1 MECQPGSAA
10 LMDTL
15 YTLLGYVLNLDILE
29 RYGMRMLAGLGLT
42 LMLVAISVT
51 LGFLL
56 AYPIAQARIGGP
68 WYLNGPAYA
77 FINFFRGTPLLA
89 QLYLVYYGSGQ
100 FRPFLSDIGLWT
112 FFRDAFF
119 CAILTFTMN
128 TAAYQ
133 AEVFRGALLSVPRGQ
148 VEAAKALG
156 LSKFRI
162 NRHIVWPQA
171 LMVALRPLGN
181 ELILMVKASSIASL
195 VTLYDLMGATKLAF
209 ARSFDLSVYVYAA
222 IIYLAIVE
230 LIRRIWNVMERRLL
244 RHQIAA
250 R

>member
-1 MECQPGSAA
+1 
-10 LMDTL
+10 MDML

-29 RYGMRMLAGLGLT
+29 RYGMRMLGGLGLT
-42 LMLVAISVT
+42 LILVAISVT

-56 AYPIAQARIGGP
+56 AYPIAQARIAGP
-68 WYLNGPAYA
+68 WYLNGQAYG

-100 FRPFLSDIGLWT
+100 FRPFLADIGLWT

-119 CAILTFTMN
+119 CAILTFTLN

-148 VEAAKALG
+148 IEAAKALG

-171 LMVALRPLGN
+171 MMVALRPLGN

-195 VTLYDLMGATKLAF
+195 VTIYDLMGATKLAF

-222 IIYLAIVE
+222 IVYLAIVE
-230 LIRRIWNVMERRLL
+230 TIRRIWNLMEQRLL
-244 RHQIAA
+244 RHQLVA

>member
-1 MECQPGSAA
+1 MN
-10 LMDTL
+10 TL

-29 RYGMRMLAGLGLT
+29 RYGMRMLGGLGLT
-42 LMLVAISVT
+42 LILVAISVT

-56 AYPIAQARIGGP
+56 AYPIAQARIAGP
-68 WYLNGPAYA
+68 WYFNGPAYG

-100 FRPFLSDIGLWT
+100 FRPLLAEIGLWT

-119 CAILTFTMN
+119 CAILTFTLN

-148 VEAAKALG
+148 IEAAKALG

-171 LMVALRPLGN
+171 MMVALRPLGN

-195 VTLYDLMGATKLAF
+195 VTIYDLMGATKLAF

-222 IIYLAIVE
+222 IVYLAIVE
-230 LIRRIWNVMERRLL
+230 IIRRIWGLMEQRLL
-244 RHQIAA
+244 RHQLVS

>member
-15 YTLLGYVLNLDILE
+15 YSLLGYVLNLDILE